1 MTLYLWFIFWVSK
14 LYSQRILL
22 TESKVNWKTIIVL
35 FVLARVTFERVKRET
50 RQDLAILE
58 TAADKVPKVDISQK
72 IFVLLEM

>member
-1 MTLYLWFIFWVSK
+1 
-14 LYSQRILL
+14 
-22 TESKVNWKTIIVL
+22 
-35 FVLARVTFERVKRET
+35 VLARVTFERVKRET